1 MKNDSRDRKQFV
13 KLGEYSSSW
22 IMHVGITC
30 KTFLYPSNTTRCLPQ
45 WSEAEEQ
52 TEELEQRPSMN
63 QSYRGGR
70 AWIGWITHYR
80 DVCVSVCVGA
90 QACLYK
96 YISQYI
102 CISVD
107 VLG

>member
-1 MKNDSRDRKQFV
+1 
-13 KLGEYSSSW
+13 
-22 IMHVGITC
+22 
-30 KTFLYPSNTTRCLPQ
+30 
-45 WSEAEEQ
+45 
-52 TEELEQRPSMN
+52 MN

-90 QACLYK
+90 QVCLYK

-102 CISVD
+102 SISVD
-107 VLG
+107 VLLGSYYILGHKQEEDQGAGLNKLLLLLFKHASYL